1 MTRALQRR
9 LDRLTDR
16 ATVGRMITLSIADE
30 HVQDSALID
39 ATLAAAGIEREEQD
53 LVALLK
59 RYAPDPAE
67 PPCALRS
74 ATTLEPLRPNSPW

>member
-1 MTRALQRR
+1 MRSLRRR
-9 LDRLTDR
+9 LDRLADQ
-16 ATVGRMITLSIADE
+16 VGGTSRMITLNIADR

-53 LVALLK
+53 LVVLLK